1 MLFDEKKLPYHLM
14 LHKFVS
20 CGGQAAFFDAFYW
33 ALSAGGRVPLD
44 QGLEYADLPEG
55 LFFDGN
61 MSLWKLYSYFL
72 PFRLA
77 GTGEFL
83 DAWLMLLEKMVNPK
97 NILDSPHQLPN
108 KALHGSKQ
116 PFSPL
121 KYLISTH
128 RQAFDAVMKLWGK
141 RPLKVYGARM
151 TESVLTILCH
161 ILKGK
166 FSIFFSK
173 IFAPFSMLNFFL

>member
-1 MLFDEKKLPYHLM
+1 MKT
-14 LHKFVS
+14 FV
-20 CGGQAAFFDAFYW
+20 FVT
-33 ALSAGGRVPLD
+33 LS
-44 QGLEYADLPEG
+44 
-55 LFFDGN
+55 
-61 MSLWKLYSYFL
+61 
-72 PFRLA
+72 

-141 RPLKVYGARM
+141 RPLKLYGARM

-161 ILKGK
+161 ILKGQLSIQIFHFVVQ
-166 FSIFFSK
+166 FS
-173 IFAPFSMLNFFL
+173 

>member
-1 MLFDEKKLPYHLM
+1 MLIII
-14 LHKFVS
+14 
-20 CGGQAAFFDAFYW
+20 
-33 ALSAGGRVPLD
+33 
-44 QGLEYADLPEG
+44 
-55 LFFDGN
+55 
-61 MSLWKLYSYFL
+61 
-72 PFRLA
+72 

-108 KALHGSKQ
+108 KALHGSKH

-161 ILKGK
+161 ILKGIIG
-166 FSIFFSK
+166 SFFCFASK
-173 IFAPFSMLNFFL
+173 RCF

>member
-20 CGGQAAFFDAFYW
+20 CGGQAAFFEAFYW

-55 LFFDGN
+55 QLF
-61 MSLWKLYSYFL
+61 LWHSIDKQKTLMFYFTNL
-72 PFRLA
+72 

-161 ILKGK
+161 ILKG
-166 FSIFFSK
+166 
-173 IFAPFSMLNFFL
+173 A

>member
-1 MLFDEKKLPYHLM
+1 
-14 LHKFVS
+14 
-20 CGGQAAFFDAFYW
+20 
-33 ALSAGGRVPLD
+33 
-44 QGLEYADLPEG
+44 
-55 LFFDGN
+55 
-61 MSLWKLYSYFL
+61 
-72 PFRLA
+72 
-77 GTGEFL
+77 
-83 DAWLMLLEKMVNPK
+83 MLLEKMVNPK

-166 FSIFFSK
+166 HIGLHA
-173 IFAPFSMLNFFL
+173 IILYVRMLNFFSFNETRRSDNSREISSGES

>member
-1 MLFDEKKLPYHLM
+1 MLFDDKKLPYHLM
-14 LHKFVS
+14 VHKFVS

-33 ALSAGGRVPLD
+33 ALSAGGRVSLD
-44 QGLEYADLPEG
+44 QGLEYPDLPEG
-55 LFFDGN
+55 SKLKFELFCC
-61 MSLWKLYSYFL
+61 LRFL
-72 PFRLA
+72 ICQKKCIIA

-97 NILDSPHQLPN
+97 NILESPHQLPN
-108 KALHGSKQ
+108 KALHGSKK

-121 KYLISTH
+121 QYLITTH
-128 RQAFDAVMKLWGK
+128 RQAFDAVMKLWSK

-166 FSIFFSK
+166 ITLVLIDFIS
-173 IFAPFSMLNFFL
+173 

>member
-1 MLFDEKKLPYHLM
+1 MLLNFD
-14 LHKFVS
+14 V
-20 CGGQAAFFDAFYW
+20 
-33 ALSAGGRVPLD
+33 
-44 QGLEYADLPEG
+44 
-55 LFFDGN
+55 
-61 MSLWKLYSYFL
+61 
-72 PFRLA
+72 A

-97 NILDSPHQLPN
+97 NIFESPHQLPN
-108 KALHGSKQ
+108 KTLQGSKA

-121 KYLISTH
+121 QYLISTH

-161 ILKGK
+161 ILKGTDFIQQVAVRRFK
-166 FSIFFSK
+166 LFCLSQAKS
-173 IFAPFSMLNFFL
+173 

>member
-1 MLFDEKKLPYHLM
+1 M
-14 LHKFVS
+14 
-20 CGGQAAFFDAFYW
+20 
-33 ALSAGGRVPLD
+33 
-44 QGLEYADLPEG
+44 
-55 LFFDGN
+55 
-61 MSLWKLYSYFL
+61 YFL
-72 PFRLA
+72 NSFTT

-108 KALHGSKQ
+108 KALHGSKH

-161 ILKGK
+161 ILKG
-166 FSIFFSK
+166 ILLFSK
-173 IFAPFSMLNFFL
+173 FFYR